1 MDNLISFTFTYII
14 LSCKLL
20 LLQLFLEL
28 LYKFLLCNIYLFTT
42 KQIIFINNYLEH
54 KSLFIFL

>member
-1 MDNLISFTFTYII
+1 MDNLISFIFTYII